1 MAEGCGCDAG
11 TGVAI
16 GCRWSISGLCRV
28 FSAIFARF
36 IALRD
41 PFTFTR
47 AMHKVPFRCTQAKC
61 GEKDSTCGS
70 FSAQSPTRSSEA
82 EMRQRRGRLQRR
94 LPPIMAPGRRCYML
108 RCAVGPRLFFEAK
121 HGGDHTRSR
130 KKKTRAKNAWKKG
143 TGRAKSEFWAKRKKA
158 DN

>member
-1 MAEGCGCDAG
+1 M
-11 TGVAI
+11 AI

-47 AMHKVPFRCTQAKC
+47 AMHKVPVRCTQAKC

-108 RCAVGPRLFFEAK
+108 RCAVGPRMFFEAK

-130 KKKTRAKNAWKKG
+130 KKKHEPKMR
-143 TGRAKSEFWAKRKKA
+143 GRREQAGQKVNFGQREKRRTTK
-158 DN
+158 D